1 MRKQKKLLS
10 LLLAG
15 LLALNAVGCSAVT
28 DSETKDSDTSAK
40 SSEKKDDGEKKK
52 KAKEKPEAKDDF
64 YDHVNFDSLK
74 ELEIPYGDSEASA
87 FSSDEAEEQTKAI
100 IKRLGESTEKFAPGS
115 NEQLVHDAYQQF
127 LSYKEDSHVEK
138 IIMGNCDR
146 ILATKDMNELLEL
159 WGELVR
165 DYGAMPLLKFEVK
178 RDYVDGT
185 RYSLYLDQFD
195 GFLGCSMKEI
205 KEETKN
211 VSEAN
216 DIARDMLRVMGDD
229 YETADEKGRQMAY
242 LGINIADAT
251 NVDLKLNFELILN
264 IERTSFSDLKK
275 IMSNVDGS
283 VVEMFYGDAED
294 LTDGVY
300 IFDVEQLKRI
310 NELITDENFEK
321 WQTYLLSSY
330 LDGMGEYVR
339 ETNSI
344 LADYNP
350 VSKRAEDE
358 QAFGY
363 VRGILGKRISELY
376 AQEYYTP
383 ELDKGVHE
391 LFDEIIASYDDLMT
405 KAEWLSPEARELLK
419 VKLHNI
425 NLITTPVMHEV
436 DKKDAELIGD
446 TKYDTVLN
454 FRSDSRSNDIK
465 KLPTK
470 VDKNVPDMLS
480 LDFNAQYLPCNAIN
494 ITVAIMQKPMF
505 DVNGD
510 HAENLGGLGTVV
522 GHEIG
527 HAFDSDLIKFN
538 AEGKYDPKW
547 LPEAD
552 MKVLTER
559 ADALVDYYS
568 NYTIMEV
575 YHIDGK
581 QTSGE
586 NYADIGGMECVTNIL
601 DDKAELD
608 RMFRRYAETWSTL
621 MVDSEGIELLLTDE
635 HSPSKARVNAVL
647 SSNKKFN
654 EVYGLKEGDGM
665 YVAPE
670 ERVSRW

>member
-127 LSYKEDSHVEK
+127 LSYKEDSSVEK

>member
-1 MRKQKKLLS
+1 MRKQKKLIS

-127 LSYKEDSHVEK
+127 LSYKEDSRVEK

-480 LDFNAQYLPCNAIN
+480 LDYNAQYLPCNAIN

>member
-127 LSYKEDSHVEK
+127 LSYKEDSRVEK

-480 LDFNAQYLPCNAIN
+480 LDYNAQYLPCNAIN

>member
-1 MRKQKKLLS
+1 MRKHKRLIT
-10 LLLAG
+10 LLLTG
-15 LLALNAVGCSAVT
+15 FLAMNAVGCSV
-28 DSETKDSDTSAK
+28 SSDTEPKVSDTTSK
-40 SSEKKDDGEKKK
+40 SDEK

-64 YDHVNFDSLK
+64 YDHVNFDKLK
-74 ELEIPYGDSEASA
+74 DLEIPYGEDYTSPFGGMES
-87 FSSDEAEEQTKAI
+87 EEQIKVI
-100 IKRLGESTEKFAPGS
+100 IKRIGESNEKFAPGT

-127 LSYKEDSHVEK
+127 LGYKEDASTEK
-138 IIMGNCDR
+138 IIMDNCER
-146 ILATKDMNELLEL
+146 ILAAKNIKELFEL

-165 DYGAMPLLKFEVK
+165 DHGAKSIFDIGVE
-178 RDYVDGT
+178 RDYIDGS
-185 RYSLYLDQFD
+185 RYSLYLKQTASF
-195 GFLGCSMKEI
+195 FATSMKEI
-205 KEETKN
+205 KEETNN

-242 LGINIADAT
+242 LGINIAEAT
-251 NVDLKLNFELILN
+251 NVDLKLNMDTILN
-264 IERTSFSDLKK
+264 TKRSSFSELKA

-283 VVEMFYGDAED
+283 IIEMFYGDAEK

-300 IFDVEQLKRI
+300 ILDIEQLKEI
-310 NELITDENFEK
+310 NALITEENFEK
-321 WQTYLLSSY
+321 WQTYVLASY
-330 LDGMGEYVR
+330 LYRFGKYIR
-339 ETNSI
+339 ESNSI

-350 VSKRAEDE
+350 VSKEAEDE
-358 QAFGY
+358 QAISF
-363 VRGILGKRISELY
+363 VIDLLPNQLSELY

-383 ELDKGVHE
+383 ELDKGIHE

-419 VKLHNI
+419 KKLHNI
-425 NLITTPVMHEV
+425 NLVTTPVIHEV
-436 DKKDAELIGD
+436 DADDAKLIGANKFE
-446 TKYDTVLN
+446 TALN
-454 FRSDSRSNDIK
+454 SVKANK
-465 KLPTK
+465 KKAMEKLPAP
-470 VDKNVPDMLS
+470 VDKNVPDMGS
-480 LDFNAQYLPCNAIN
+480 MEFNAQYLPCNTIN

-510 HAENLGGLGTVV
+510 HAENLGGLGAVV

-527 HAFDSDLIKFN
+527 HAFDSDLIRFN
-538 AEGKYDPKW
+538 ADGKFDPEW

-552 MKVLTER
+552 RKKLEER

-586 NYADIGGMECVTNIL
+586 NYADIGGVECVTNIL

-608 RMFRRYAETWSTL
+608 RMFRRYAESWSML
-621 MVDSEGIELLLTDE
+621 MVDSAGIEQLLTDE

-647 SSNKKFN
+647 SSNEKFN

>member
-127 LSYKEDSHVEK
+127 LSYKEDSSVEK

-470 VDKNVPDMLS
+470 VDKNVPEMLS
-480 LDFNAQYLPCNAIN
+480 LDCNAQYLPCNAIN

>member
-1 MRKQKKLLS
+1 
-10 LLLAG
+10 
-15 LLALNAVGCSAVT
+15 
-28 DSETKDSDTSAK
+28 
-40 SSEKKDDGEKKK
+40 
-52 KAKEKPEAKDDF
+52 
-64 YDHVNFDSLK
+64 
-74 ELEIPYGDSEASA
+74 
-87 FSSDEAEEQTKAI
+87 
-100 IKRLGESTEKFAPGS
+100 
-115 NEQLVHDAYQQF
+115 
-127 LSYKEDSHVEK
+127 
-138 IIMGNCDR
+138 
-146 ILATKDMNELLEL
+146 
-159 WGELVR
+159 
-165 DYGAMPLLKFEVK
+165 
-178 RDYVDGT
+178 
-185 RYSLYLDQFD
+185 
-195 GFLGCSMKEI
+195 MKEI

>member
-1 MRKQKKLLS
+1 MRKQKKLIS

-127 LSYKEDSHVEK
+127 LSYKEDSRVEK

-425 NLITTPVMHEV
+425 NLITAPVMHEV

-480 LDFNAQYLPCNAIN
+480 LDYNAQYLPCNAIN